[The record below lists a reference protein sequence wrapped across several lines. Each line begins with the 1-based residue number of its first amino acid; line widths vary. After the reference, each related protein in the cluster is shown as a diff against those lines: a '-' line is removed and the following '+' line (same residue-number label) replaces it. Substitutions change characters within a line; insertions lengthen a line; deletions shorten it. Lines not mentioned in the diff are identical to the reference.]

1 VQGQVQPLQVH
12 DVPGQFLIGRIP
24 LRGGNIRRAPHTV
37 DSDLAEAVNVV
48 AAAPHLDDLSVVR
61 PAQQGRMRDQR
72 RAPGVF
78 ANEVVKQ
85 TVRDASL
92 PQQRHGSFVQI
103 EYSERECRQRKYCG
117 RIALVQHSAPC
128 NLVISIGHRPSENI
142 ERSIVILTFAD
153 VAAIGISQNGGAGSI
168 GIAIGVDA
176 SITATVGI

>member
-103 EYSERECRQRKYCG
+103 EYSERECRQRKYSA
-117 RIALVQHSAPC
+117 IAVVVVVVVCSDL
-128 NLVISIGHRPSENI
+128 
-142 ERSIVILTFAD
+142 IV
-153 VAAIGISQNGGAGSI
+153 AGDED
-168 GIAIGVDA
+168 G
-176 SITATVGI
+176 